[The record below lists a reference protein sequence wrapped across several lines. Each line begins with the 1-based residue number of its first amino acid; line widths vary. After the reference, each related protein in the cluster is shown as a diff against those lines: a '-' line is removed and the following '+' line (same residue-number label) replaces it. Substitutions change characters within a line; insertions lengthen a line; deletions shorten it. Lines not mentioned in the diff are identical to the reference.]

1 MEKYKIQS
9 YELQDKRWGAAYV
22 PPTNILQD
30 SVIFSE
36 PFEFNKYFKTKKE
49 ADEFTLD
56 FLKNKMKILDSDI
69 EITNKMA
76 QIIKTPESEKKAA
89 EEIGVSEEGRDFIN
103 NN

>member
-36 PFEFNKYFKTKKE
+36 PFEFNKYFKTKNE
-49 ADEFTLD
+49 ADEFKLY
-56 FLKNKMKILDSDI
+56 F
-69 EITNKMA
+69 
-76 QIIKTPESEKKAA
+76 
-89 EEIGVSEEGRDFIN
+89 
-103 NN
+103 